1 MSQQRELTR
10 EQAADACA
18 CHVDTIRRYERA
30 GKLPN
35 RRQDEGGKW
44 HLPVTDLVAA
54 GLLDPVASH
63 DALPEIAERSK
74 AQRDVAEL
82 RLRLA
87 ASEARAEIL
96 EDQVA
101 FLRQL
106 ATSRTAA

>member
-1 MSQQRELTR
+1 
-10 EQAADACA
+10 
-18 CHVDTIRRYERA
+18 
-30 GKLPN
+30 
-35 RRQDEGGKW
+35 
-44 HLPVTDLVAA
+44 
-54 GLLDPVASH
+54 VASPRH